1 AMPPKLLPTV
11 KLNRI
16 IVIFLPVQVFATKKS
31 NHLLSIGTGS
41 VIQRFAL
48 TQNPEIFKE
57 VAQSATSLNISVLLK
72 ASIGCMEKAMKPF

>member
-1 AMPPKLLPTV
+1 AEQNNSNLPSSSS
-11 KLNRI
+11 LRN
-16 IVIFLPVQVFATKKS
+16 KKS

-72 ASIGCMEKAMKPF
+72 SSIGCNYSRGFGGLILHTAK